1 MPFNTRLD
9 VAVRMILQAGIP
21 DGRNVSFLEAPGF
34 VRARAMVRFRLPIG
48 STTDGASTPAIL
60 WPGIPPFGPHWL
72 PAAFHDGGYRDY
84 LELWNGTLW
93 VKASLPRVECDELL
107 YEAMGCTRVDEKI
120 KFLIFEGVRL
130 GGEASFRQDRLAA

>member
-34 VRARAMVRFRLPIG
+34 VRARDMARFRLPIG

-60 WPGIPPFGPHWL
+60 WPGIPPFGAHWL
-72 PAAFHDGGYRDY
+72 PAAFHDGGYRNY
-84 LELWNGTLW
+84 LELWNGTIW
-93 VKASLPRVECDELL
+93 VKANLSRLECDELL
-107 YEAMGCTRVDEKI
+107 YEAMGCTGVDEKI

-130 GGEASFRQDRLAA
+130 GGQAAFDQDRMAA